1 MSTNSEA
8 PENVEK
14 RRSRA
19 RHRLVASGI
28 SFLLFAVLTAIVRRN
43 PTLSADTSTTIRI
56 QRRQHPMLTRV
67 MNLISWL
74 GFRPQSLALP
84 GSLVALYWL
93 TDQRRNARYLIA
105 AWAASMVS
113 YTTKRIVMRPRP
125 GGTEITVV
133 EAGLRDSSFPSGHVL
148 HYVVFW
154 GFACYLWYT
163 TVQIRA
169 ISRIPVAFVASLIAS
184 VGISRVYLGHHWL
197 TDVLG
202 SYSLGGGILLSL
214 IGLHT
219 RENSD
224 RNR

>member
-1 MSTNSEA
+1 MS
-8 PENVEK
+8 
-14 RRSRA
+14 
-19 RHRLVASGI
+19 
-28 SFLLFAVLTAIVRRN
+28 
-43 PTLSADTSTTIRI
+43 
-56 QRRQHPMLTRV
+56 
-67 MNLISWL
+67 LISWL

-84 GSLVALYWL
+84 GALVALYWL
-93 TDQRRNARYLIA
+93 TNQRRNARYLVA
-105 AWAASMVS
+105 AWGASMVS
-113 YTTKRIVMRPRP
+113 YTTKRLVMRPRP

-163 TVQIRA
+163 TVQLKTIA
-169 ISRIPVAFVASLIAS
+169 RIPVAFVAALIGT

-202 SYSLGGGILLSL
+202 SYSLGSGILLTL

-219 RENSD
+219 RDATN